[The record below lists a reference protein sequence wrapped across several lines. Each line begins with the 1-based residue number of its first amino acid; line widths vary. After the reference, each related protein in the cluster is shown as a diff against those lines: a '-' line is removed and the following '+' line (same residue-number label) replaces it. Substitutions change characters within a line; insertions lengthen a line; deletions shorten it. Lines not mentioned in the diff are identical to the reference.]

1 MAANGWRYGTD
12 LNRLL
17 AERPQA
23 LEFFQAVRLIEALRP
38 GFAPVGEAS
47 ARLDEPVRFQSAPDL
62 RFPPS
67 DVVSLD
73 RSEAE
78 GEPDRMTVAFL
89 GLAGGS
95 GPLPLPITELLL
107 ERLRRRD
114 RGMKAFLDIFNHRL
128 TGLFYRAHRAARPGF
143 AMVPPGVS
151 RHAGHLF
158 SVLGLKLD
166 AARGRLGIEDAALLP
181 YAGLLAHKPRSAVA
195 LERTLSSLLAL
206 PVRVRPFTGHW
217 HALGA
222 AGVTRLG
229 GARGLN
235 AVLGRTAVLGTR
247 AWIQDG
253 RAEIVVGPMTKA
265 AFDALLPPFPRHR
278 ALASVARL
286 HVGASLDLRLRL
298 RLNGGELPALRLGV
312 PQDGAP
318 GARLGWTTWLGGRPR
333 AGDDDQ
339 VVVRLAP

>member
-1 MAANGWRYGTD
+1 MAANSWRHGID

-17 AERPQA
+17 AERPQS

-47 ARLDEPVRFQSAPDL
+47 ARLREPVSFQSASDL
-62 RFPPS
+62 RFPPT
-67 DVVSLD
+67 DIVALD
-73 RSEAE
+73 RADAE
-78 GEPDRMTVAFL
+78 GEPERMTVAFL

-95 GPLPLPITELLL
+95 GPLPMPFTELLL

-114 RGMKAFLDIFNHRL
+114 RAMKAFLDIFNHRL
-128 TGLFYRAHRAARPGF
+128 TALFYRAHRAGRPGF
-143 AMVPPGVS
+143 AMVPPEGS

-158 SVLGLKLD
+158 SVMGLGLG
-166 AARGRLGIEDAALLP
+166 AARGRLGLQDTALLP

-195 LERTLSSLLAL
+195 LERTLSSLFAL
-206 PVRVRPFTGHW
+206 PVRLRPFTGHW

-229 GARGLN
+229 GMRGVN

-265 AFDALLPPFPRHR
+265 EFDALLPPFPRHR

-298 RLNGGELPALRLGV
+298 RLKGGEIPALRLGQ
-312 PQDGAP
+312 PDGALP
-318 GARLGWTTWLGGRPR
+318 GARLGWTSWLGGRPR
-333 AGDDDQ
+333 AADDDQ